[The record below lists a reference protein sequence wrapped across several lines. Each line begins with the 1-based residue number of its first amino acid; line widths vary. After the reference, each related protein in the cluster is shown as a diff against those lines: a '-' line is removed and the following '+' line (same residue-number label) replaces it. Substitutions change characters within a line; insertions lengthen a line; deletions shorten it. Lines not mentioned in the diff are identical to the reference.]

1 MITVRV
7 ATPEDSEAIL
17 EVSNLAV
24 AILRKTYLPKKA
36 VQINRPHGEGVRT
49 RLVALVDDRVVGT
62 VQYAERGDG
71 IHLIGLFV
79 HPQFQRQGIAHQLV
93 QFMVDVGRQ
102 NEARC
107 LSVNTVKETG
117 NVQIFR
123 RLGFEVIF
131 EAADQRSESDIYEQ
145 LTDVYMEMQ
154 IERSLP
160 R

>member
-1 MITVRV
+1 M
-7 ATPEDSEAIL
+7 
-17 EVSNLAV
+17 
-24 AILRKTYLPKKA
+24 
-36 VQINRPHGEGVRT
+36 
-49 RLVALVDDRVVGT
+49 
-62 VQYAERGDG
+62 
-71 IHLIGLFV
+71 
-79 HPQFQRQGIAHQLV
+79 V

-102 NEARC
+102 SEARC

-131 EAADQRSESDIYEQ
+131 EAADQRSASDIYEQ